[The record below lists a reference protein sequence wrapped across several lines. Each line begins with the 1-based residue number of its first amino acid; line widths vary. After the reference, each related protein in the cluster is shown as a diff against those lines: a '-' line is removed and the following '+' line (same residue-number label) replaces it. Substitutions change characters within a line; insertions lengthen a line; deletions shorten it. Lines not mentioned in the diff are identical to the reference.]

1 MLSRKKSVAS
11 FSACVLLIAGIYLIW
26 NAWPKKEVLQG
37 ETIGELLEITGV
49 LADIEPFLEKVGIS
63 KDTPLS
69 VPPVQTTRLGIELV
83 DGRNY
88 QNFGLRFSKDG
99 VLHRAVRMHPSY
111 QNAPSRPEGLLTEVE
126 FRSQIEA
133 FMSLNVWGD
142 PDDIS
147 YEITVEPGSDSGE
160 ENAATQFYG
169 IAQRSYRG
177 FLCAS
182 GVDFFVDRRTGII
195 TNIANLPFKMPKSLE
210 ENITRDEALE
220 IATAFAKK
228 KNIYTDNSEVQQL
241 ITHTNEFWSVAEAL
255 LVSISPDTR
264 LCWVINFKPRDADH
278 ATVLVACD
286 NGSIAGGDWRRL
298 PRPPEAPPEVG
309 TALAE

>member
-1 MLSRKKSVAS
+1 M
-11 FSACVLLIAGIYLIW
+11 LLIAGIYLIW

-99 VLHRAVRMHPSY
+99 VLHTSGPYAPILPKRALPAGGAA
-111 QNAPSRPEGLLTEVE
+111 QQEVE

-147 YEITVEPGSDSGE
+147 YEITVNLNLVVRE
-160 ENAATQFYG
+160 
-169 IAQRSYRG
+169 
-177 FLCAS
+177 
-182 GVDFFVDRRTGII
+182 RRTR
-195 TNIANLPFKMPKSLE
+195 LPNSTGLRNAPIGASYVP
-210 ENITRDEALE
+210 RD
-220 IATAFAKK
+220 
-228 KNIYTDNSEVQQL
+228 
-241 ITHTNEFWSVAEAL
+241 
-255 LVSISPDTR
+255 R
-264 LCWVINFKPRDADH
+264 LCGPEDGDNNEHCQPSIQNAQVTRREHNEKTRPWKSRLRSPRKRIFIR
-278 ATVLVACD
+278 TILRC
-286 NGSIAGGDWRRL
+286 NN
-298 PRPPEAPPEVG
+298 
-309 TALAE
+309 